1 MTSTNQLRLDPLT
14 GRWIAVSTSRANRPT
29 AFSPRVRSA
38 ESDSTTCPFCP
49 GNEEDTPPA
58 LETYGAN
65 GKWLIRVLP
74 NLYPAFDGDEPFIV
88 NHLGPV
94 FTEAPSSGIHEV
106 LILSPSHT
114 EHFGQLA
121 TEQCALILGAIRDR
135 TEEHSLTPGLRY
147 TQAIINHGREAGAS
161 LEHPHAQLLGI
172 PFIPRELADEQAGFA
187 RFAGGCL
194 LCTTLDAENR
204 AKYRIVSSNDFAI
217 VICPYWSGHPYE
229 MLIIPKKHGQHMHT
243 GNQQSL
249 MEIGNSIKDAVRRL
263 INLLG
268 DISYN
273 IVFHSAPYRSSGT
286 YHWHIHLIPKLT
298 TRAGFELGTG
308 VMINIVSPESAAEQ
322 LRDAKSDQ

>member
-1 MTSTNQLRLDPLT
+1 MTTSNQLRLDPLT

-29 AFSPRVRSA
+29 AFTPRMKITN
-38 ESDSTTCPFCP
+38 SDSATCPFCP
-49 GNEEDTPPA
+49 GNEEETPAA

-88 NHLGPV
+88 SHLGPV

-106 LILSPSHT
+106 LILSPSHA
-114 EHFGQLA
+114 EDFGQISD
-121 TEQCALILGAIRDR
+121 EQCSLVMSAIRDR
-135 TEEHSLTPGLRY
+135 TEEHCTTPGLRY

-161 LEHPHAQLLGI
+161 IEHPHAQLLGI
-172 PFIPRELADEQAGFA
+172 PFVPRELADEQAGFA

-204 AKYRIVSSNDFAI
+204 AKHRIVSSNEYSA
-217 VICPYWSGHPYE
+217 VISPYWAGHPYE
-229 MLIIPKKHGQHMHT
+229 MLIIPKKHGQHMHKS
-243 GNQQSL
+243 NQVSL
-249 MEIGNSIKDAVRRL
+249 YEIGLSIKDAILRL

-268 DISYN
+268 DVSYN
-273 IVFHSAPYRSSGT
+273 LVFHSAPYRASGT

-322 LRDAKSDQ
+322 LREAKSQ